1 MKTVKIGMPISMI
14 IISLTFLISSFSL
27 PKATLGNAN
36 GPLYFPIGLSI
47 LMFVLSVIYLF
58 SELKTLNKE
67 NEKIREL
74 FEGRVLKLIGVTI
87 ALGIVYALI
96 FEKVGF
102 LISTMIFLGVLLFYM
117 NGVKKWMVNII
128 VTIAYS
134 FITWYGFSELLGVS
148 LP

>member
-87 ALGIVYALI
+87 GLGIVYALI